1 MAQRQPKTDNRQRE
15 TIIFTACGFLLG
27 LTLGSFVI
35 GPKIASSKLAGAPVV
50 AEPASAAEAPT
61 APAATATGNPM
72 GAVMQQL
79 AALKEAVAKNPKD
92 ADSLAQLGDMYMQA
106 AKFPQAAEYLE
117 RALAIRDDAALRMDL
132 GICYKQTN
140 QPQKALAEFQH
151 SATMAP
157 DQWQPLFYEAITLVD
172 LQRTDEA
179 RVFAL
184 KVQKMHPDDP
194 EVQKLVATVSG
205 K

>member
-1 MAQRQPKTDNRQRE
+1 MKRE

-50 AEPASAAEAPT
+50 AEPTPAETPAAP
-61 APAATATGNPM
+61 ATATGNPM

-79 AALKEAVAKNPKD
+79 AALKDAVAKNPKD
-92 ADSLAQLGDMYMQA
+92 ADALAQLGDMYMQA

-117 RALAIRDDAALRMDL
+117 RALAVRDDAAVRMDL
-132 GICYKQTN
+132 GICYKQSN
-140 QPQKALAEFQH
+140 QPEKALTEFKR
-151 SATMAP
+151 SAAMAP
-157 DQWQPLFYEAITLVD
+157 DQWQPLFNEAIILLD
-172 LQRTDEA
+172 LQRMDEA
-179 RVFAL
+179 RVIAMKL
-184 KVQKMHPDDP
+184 QKMRPDDP
-194 EVQKLVATVSG
+194 EVQKLVTTVN

>member
-1 MAQRQPKTDNRQRE
+1 MKRE

-50 AEPASAAEAPT
+50 AESAPVET
-61 APAATATGNPM
+61 SSAPATTATGNPM

-79 AALKEAVAKNPKD
+79 ASLKEAVAKNPKD
-92 ADSLAQLGDMYMQA
+92 ADALAQLGDMYMQA

-117 RALAIRDDAALRMDL
+117 RALAVRDDAAMRMDL

-140 QPQKALAEFQH
+140 QPQKALTEFQR
-151 SATMAP
+151 SASMAP
-157 DQWQPLFYEAITLVD
+157 DQWQPLFYEAVTLMEM
-172 LQRTDEA
+172 QRMDEA
-179 RVFAL
+179 RAIAA
-184 KVQKMHPDDP
+184 KVQKMRPDDSD
-194 EVQKLVATVSG
+194 VQKLVATLN

>member
-1 MAQRQPKTDNRQRE
+1 MKRE

-50 AEPASAAEAPT
+50 AEPTPAETPAAP
-61 APAATATGNPM
+61 ATATGNPM

-79 AALKEAVAKNPKD
+79 AALKDAVAKNPKD
-92 ADSLAQLGDMYMQA
+92 ADALAQLGDMYMQA

-117 RALAIRDDAALRMDL
+117 RALAVRDDAAVRMDL
-132 GICYKQTN
+132 GICYKQSN
-140 QPQKALAEFQH
+140 QPEKALTEFKR
-151 SATMAP
+151 SAAMAP
-157 DQWQPLFYEAITLVD
+157 DQWQPLFNEAIILLD
-172 LQRTDEA
+172 LQRMDEA
-179 RVFAL
+179 RVVAMKL
-184 KVQKMHPDDP
+184 QKMRPDDP
-194 EVQKLVATVSG
+194 EVQKLVATVN

>member
-1 MAQRQPKTDNRQRE
+1 MKRE

-50 AEPASAAEAPT
+50 AEPASAEAP
-61 APAATATGNPM
+61 ASPATATGNPM

-92 ADSLAQLGDMYMQA
+92 ADALAQLGDMYMQA

-117 RALAIRDDAALRMDL
+117 RALAVRDDAAIRMDL
-132 GICYKQTN
+132 GICYKQSN
-140 QPQKALAEFQH
+140 QPEKALTEFKR
-151 SATMAP
+151 SAAMAP
-157 DQWQPLFYEAITLVD
+157 DQWQPLFNEAIALIE
-172 LQRTDEA
+172 LQRMDEA
-179 RVFAL
+179 RLVAMKL
-184 KVQKMHPDDP
+184 QKMRPDDP
-194 EVQKLVATVSG
+194 EVQKLVATVG